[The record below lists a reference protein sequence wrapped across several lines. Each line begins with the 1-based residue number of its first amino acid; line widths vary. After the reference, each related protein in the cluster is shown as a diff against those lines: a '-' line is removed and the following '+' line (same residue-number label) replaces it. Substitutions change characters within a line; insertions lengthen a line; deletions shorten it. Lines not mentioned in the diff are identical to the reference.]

1 MKTKGTR
8 LARLLKNIFVH
19 FLSLDITNIRNECN
33 NLSNKYRALWGLK
46 NPSDFMSE
54 YGLPNTSFGD
64 GIRELDP
71 PFLLR
76 LPSTIRIDVLDLRY
90 PNDRYTPAAVNFQ
103 DLINPVLVIFLPTLE
118 VRGSTITWAH
128 GSMMPFRSIIMH
140 EFLHTCGDVPGLGEG
155 LIDGVIRHTM
165 IGIEALENL
174 SSRRR
179 KPAG

>member
-1 MKTKGTR
+1 MNDQETQLVTIQVRRVEGEDKGHKVSEVTQEH
-8 LARLLKNIFVH
+8 LCT

-76 LPSTIRIDVLDLRY
+76 LPSTIRIDVLDLQY
-90 PNDRYTPAAVNFQ
+90 PKDRYTPAAVNFQ
-103 DLINPVLVIFLPTLE
+103 DLMNPVLVIFLHTLE

-128 GSMMPFRSIIMH
+128 GSMMP
-140 EFLHTCGDVPGLGEG
+140 
-155 LIDGVIRHTM
+155 
-165 IGIEALENL
+165 
-174 SSRRR
+174 
-179 KPAG
+179 